1 LLTFL
6 LLGAVTLDDPQ
17 GVPAAER
24 VDGPSTGNSDMPLDD
39 TSSSR
44 GVKKR
49 KKWSK
54 AWENFKVTEEDQNG
68 KPLIATCKHCLT
80 PIKCAAKDGTSG
92 MHNHNKVCQKKPG
105 TNDQPP
111 NPSRYYLINL

>member
-1 LLTFL
+1 VPV
-6 LLGAVTLDDPQ
+6 AEQVDDTS
-17 GVPAAER
+17 R
-24 VDGPSTGNSDMPLDD
+24 GNPDMPLDD

-54 AWENFKVTEEDQNG
+54 AWENFNVTEEDPNG

-92 MHNHNKVCQKKPG
+92 MLNHNKVCQKKPG
-105 TNDQPP
+105 AHDQPP
-111 NPSRYYLINL
+111 NPPRYRLMNL